1 MNTSTTSWQQ
11 LLAEGFTD
19 IESLCQHLQ
28 LEPNQL
34 PLLVGF
40 KDFPLRV
47 PRGFVD
53 CMEKGNPDDPLLRQ
67 ILPIEDEL
75 VNYPG
80 YNADPVGDLNAVAA
94 AGVIHK
100 YQGRVL
106 LIATGACAVHCRY
119 CFRRNFPYGEQQL
132 SSQKLQQAIG
142 YIAEHSDISE
152 VILSGGDPL
161 LLNDDKL
168 GFLLQQL
175 ANINHVHRIRLHSR
189 VPIVLPARITD
200 SLLAHLSNSN
210 KQVVMVL
217 HSNHGNELSSS
228 VAEACLKIRERGI
241 TLLNQ
246 SVLLKAVND
255 DAQTLCGLSEKLF
268 SLGVLPYYL
277 HLLDHASGT
286 GHFAVD
292 DDTAKQLLE
301 QMQRQLPGYLVP
313 KLVREQAGAAYKL
326 PIN

>member
-1 MNTSTTSWQQ
+1 LNTSTTSWQQ

-28 LEPNQL
+28 LVPNQL

-53 CMEKGNPDDPLLRQ
+53 CMEKGNPNDPLLRQ
-67 ILPIEDEL
+67 ILPIQDEL

-132 SSQKLQQAIG
+132 SNQKLQQAIS

-175 ANINHVHRIRLHSR
+175 ANIKHVQRIRLHSR

-200 SLLAHLSNSN
+200 NLLTHLRNTN
-210 KQVVMVL
+210 QQIVMVL
-217 HSNHGNELSSS
+217 HSNHGNELSPS
-228 VAEACLKIRERGI
+228 VAAACLKIRERGI

-255 DAQTLCGLSEKLF
+255 DANTLCQLSEKLF
-268 SLGVLPYYL
+268 SLGILPYYL
-277 HLLDHASGT
+277 HLLDHAIGT
-286 GHFAVD
+286 GHCAVD
-292 DDTAKQLLE
+292 DHTAKQLLE

-326 PIN
+326 PIS

>member
-28 LEPNQL
+28 LVPNQL
-34 PLLVGF
+34 PLLLGF

-53 CMEKGNPDDPLLRQ
+53 CMEKGNPNDPLLRQ
-67 ILPIEDEL
+67 ILPIQDEL

-132 SSQKLQQAIG
+132 SNQKLQQAISF
-142 YIAEHSDISE
+142 IAEHSDISE

-175 ANINHVHRIRLHSR
+175 ANIKHVQRIRLHSR

-200 SLLAHLSNSN
+200 SLLTHLSNSN
-210 KQVVMVL
+210 QQIVMVL
-217 HSNHGNELSSS
+217 HSNHGNELSPS
-228 VAEACLKIRERGI
+228 VAAACLKIRQHGI

-255 DAQTLCGLSEKLF
+255 DANTLCQLSEKLF
-268 SLGVLPYYL
+268 SLGILPYYL
-277 HLLDHASGT
+277 HLLDHAIGT

-292 DDTAKQLLE
+292 DHTAKQLLE

-326 PIN
+326 PIS

>member
-53 CMEKGNPDDPLLRQ
+53 CMEKGNPNDPLLRQ
-67 ILPIEDEL
+67 ILPIQDEL
-75 VNYPG
+75 VDYPG

-132 SSQKLQQAIG
+132 SSQKLQQAIS

-168 GFLLQQL
+168 GFLFQQL
-175 ANINHVHRIRLHSR
+175 AAIKHVQRIRLHSR

-200 SLLAHLSNSN
+200 SLLTHLSNSN
-210 KQVVMVL
+210 QQIVMVL
-217 HSNHGNELSSS
+217 HSNHGNELSPS
-228 VAEACLKIRERGI
+228 VAAACLKIRQRGI

-255 DAQTLCGLSEKLF
+255 DAQTLCQLSEKLF

-313 KLVREQAGAAYKL
+313 KLVREQAGAAYKQ

>member
-53 CMEKGNPDDPLLRQ
+53 CMEKGNPNDPLLRQ
-67 ILPIEDEL
+67 ILPIQDEL

-132 SSQKLQQAIG
+132 SSQKLQQAIS

-175 ANINHVHRIRLHSR
+175 AAIKHVRRIRLHSR

-200 SLLAHLSNSN
+200 SLLTHLSNSN

-217 HSNHGNELSSS
+217 HSNHGNELSPS
-228 VAEACLKIRERGI
+228 VAAACLKLRQHGI

-255 DAQTLCGLSEKLF
+255 DAQTLCQLSEKLF

-277 HLLDHASGT
+277 HLLDHAIGT

-326 PIN
+326 PIS

>member
-53 CMEKGNPDDPLLRQ
+53 CMEKGNPNDPLLRQ
-67 ILPIEDEL
+67 ILPIQAEL

-132 SSQKLQQAIG
+132 SSQKLQQAIS

-175 ANINHVHRIRLHSR
+175 AAIKHVRRIRLHSR

-200 SLLAHLSNSN
+200 SLLTHLSNSN

-217 HSNHGNELSSS
+217 HSNHGNELSPS
-228 VAEACLKIRERGI
+228 VAAACLKLRQHGI

-255 DAQTLCGLSEKLF
+255 DAQTLCQLSEKLF

-277 HLLDHASGT
+277 HLLDHAIGT

-326 PIN
+326 PIS

>member
-1 MNTSTTSWQQ
+1 MKTSTTSWQQ

-53 CMEKGNPDDPLLRQ
+53 CMEKGNPNDPLLRQ
-67 ILPIEDEL
+67 ILPIQDEL
-75 VNYPG
+75 IDYPG

-132 SSQKLQQAIG
+132 SSQKLQQAIR
-142 YIAEHSDISE
+142 YIAEQNDISE

-168 GFLLQQL
+168 EFLLQQL
-175 ANINHVHRIRLHSR
+175 AAIKHVQRIRLHSR

-200 SLLAHLSNSN
+200 SLLTHLSHSN
-210 KQVVMVL
+210 KQIVMVL
-217 HSNHGNELSSS
+217 HSNHGNELSPS
-228 VAEACLKIRERGI
+228 VAEACLKLREHGI

-255 DAQTLCGLSEKLF
+255 DSETLCQLSEKLF
-268 SLGVLPYYL
+268 ELRVLPYYL

-326 PIN
+326 PIS

>member
-1 MNTSTTSWQQ
+1 MKTSTTSWQQ

-28 LEPNQL
+28 LVPNQL

-53 CMEKGNPDDPLLRQ
+53 CMEKGNPNDPLLRQ
-67 ILPIEDEL
+67 ILPIQDEL

-132 SSQKLQQAIG
+132 SNQKLQQAIS

-175 ANINHVHRIRLHSR
+175 ANIKHVQRIRLHSR

-200 SLLAHLSNSN
+200 NLLTHLRNTN
-210 KQVVMVL
+210 QQIVMVL
-217 HSNHGNELSSS
+217 HSNHGNELSPS
-228 VAEACLKIRERGI
+228 VAAACLKIRERGI

-255 DAQTLCGLSEKLF
+255 DANTLCQLSEKLF
-268 SLGVLPYYL
+268 SLGILPYYL
-277 HLLDHASGT
+277 HLLDHAIGT

-292 DDTAKQLLE
+292 DHTAKQLLE

-326 PIN
+326 PIS